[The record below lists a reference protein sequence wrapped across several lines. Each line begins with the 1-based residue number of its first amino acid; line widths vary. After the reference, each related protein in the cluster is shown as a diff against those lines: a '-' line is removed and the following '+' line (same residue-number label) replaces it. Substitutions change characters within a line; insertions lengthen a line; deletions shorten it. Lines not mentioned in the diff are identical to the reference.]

1 MIVRNVMI
9 EDVTAVAPEDTLQH
23 AYDLI
28 QTKKYDCLPVKNAQK
43 KLVGIIQLTDIYE
56 ACMKHGRQVALPM
69 PVKEIMVTNLVTIHP
84 DEIIERAAKLLLQR
98 DIPFLPVVEDG
109 ELKGVIHESD
119 LFKAFGD
126 LLGVDSG
133 TTRLTLVVPDRKGQL
148 ARIAEIIRDA
158 GVSITHVATSHSEVL
173 DQYKVIV
180 RVETETTRPLVELL
194 EQHGY
199 KVINVTVD

>member
-9 EDVTAVAPEDTLQH
+9 EDVTTVSPEDTLQH
-23 AYDLI
+23 AYDVI
-28 QTKKYDCLPVKNAQK
+28 QTKRYECLPVKDASHH
-43 KLVGIIQLTDIYE
+43 LVGIIQLLDIYE
-56 ACMKHGRQVALPM
+56 ACMKDGRQVALPRK
-69 PVKEIMVTNLVTIHP
+69 VKEVMVTNIVTISP
-84 DEIIERAAKLLLQR
+84 EELIERAAKIMMQR
-98 DIPFLPVVEDG
+98 DVPLLPVVEDG
-109 ELKGVIHESD
+109 VLKGVIHESD
-119 LFKAFGD
+119 LFRSMSEM
-126 LLGVDSG
+126 LGVDSN

-158 GVSITHVATSHSEVL
+158 GVSITHVATFHSRVFE
-173 DQYKVIV
+173 QYKVVV

>member
-9 EDVTAVAPEDTLQH
+9 EDVTTVSPEDTLQH
-23 AYDLI
+23 AYDVI
-28 QTKKYDCLPVKNAQK
+28 QTKRYECLPVKDASGH
-43 KLVGIIQLTDIYE
+43 LVGIIQLLDIYE
-56 ACMKHGRQVALPM
+56 TCMKDGRQIALPRK
-69 PVKEIMVTNLVTIHP
+69 VKEVMVTNIVTISP
-84 DEIIERAAKLLLQR
+84 EELIERAAKIMMQR
-98 DIPFLPVVEDG
+98 DVPLLPVVEDG
-109 ELKGVIHESD
+109 TLKGVIHESD
-119 LFKAFGD
+119 LFRSMSEM
-126 LLGVDSG
+126 LGVDSN

-158 GVSITHVATSHSEVL
+158 GVSITHVATFHSQVFE
-173 DQYKVIV
+173 QYKVVV

>member
-9 EDVTAVAPEDTLQH
+9 EDVTAVSPEDTLQH
-23 AYDLI
+23 AYDLLRNR
-28 QTKKYDCLPVKNAQK
+28 KYDCLPVKDAHK
-43 KLVGIIQLTDIYE
+43 KLVGIIQQTDIYE
-56 ACMKHGRQVALPM
+56 ACMHHGRQVALPM
-69 PVKEIMVTNLVTIHP
+69 QVKEIMVTNLVTINQ
-84 DEIIERAAKLLLQR
+84 DEIIERAAKLMLQR

-109 ELKGVIHESD
+109 DLKGILHESD

-158 GVSITHVATSHSEVL
+158 GVSITHVATFHSSVM

-180 RVETETTRPLVELL
+180 RVETESTRPLVELL

-199 KVINVTVD
+199 KVINVTID

>member
-9 EDVTAVAPEDTLQH
+9 EDVTTVSPEDTLQQ
-23 AYDLI
+23 AYDVI
-28 QTKKYDCLPVKNAQK
+28 HSKRYECLPVKDSSNR
-43 KLVGIIQLTDIYE
+43 LVGIIQLLDIYE
-56 ACMKHGRQVALPM
+56 ACMHEGRQVALPRK
-69 PVKEIMVTNLVTIHP
+69 VKEVMVTNIVTVSQ
-84 DEIIERAAKLLLQR
+84 DELIERAAKIMQQR
-98 DIPFLPVVEDG
+98 DIPLLPVVVDG

-119 LFKAFGD
+119 LFKAMSEM
-126 LLGVDSG
+126 LGVDSN

-158 GVSITHVATSHSEVL
+158 GVSITHVATFHSQIFE
-173 DQYKVIV
+173 QYKVVV
-180 RVETETTRPLVELL
+180 RVETESTRPLVELL